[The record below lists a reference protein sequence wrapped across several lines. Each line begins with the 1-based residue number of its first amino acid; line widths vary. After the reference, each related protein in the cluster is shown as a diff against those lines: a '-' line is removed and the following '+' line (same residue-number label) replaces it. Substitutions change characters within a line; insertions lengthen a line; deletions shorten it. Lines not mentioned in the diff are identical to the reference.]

1 LHRSLA
7 AVVQRQGTH
16 LMLVG
21 ISLIHKALYGTAVAL
36 ILLLALGWQ
45 VEKRRAGKFQ
55 GQVISL
61 TAELKRISTAKDE
74 QRPVTQRNI
83 VEAEKGQKRAET
95 VARRIEAAPVSGQC
109 ETPAE
114 IMGADL

>member
-1 LHRSLA
+1 MLA
-7 AVVQRQGTH
+7 
-16 LMLVG
+16 G
-21 ISLIHKALYGTAVAL
+21 ISLINKVLYGTAVAL

-45 VEKRRAGKFQ
+45 IEKRRAGKLQ

-61 TAELKRISTAKDE
+61 TAELKRISTKKDE
-74 QRPVTQRNI
+74 QKPVTQRNI

-109 ETPAE
+109 ETPEA
-114 IMGADL
+114 IMTADI